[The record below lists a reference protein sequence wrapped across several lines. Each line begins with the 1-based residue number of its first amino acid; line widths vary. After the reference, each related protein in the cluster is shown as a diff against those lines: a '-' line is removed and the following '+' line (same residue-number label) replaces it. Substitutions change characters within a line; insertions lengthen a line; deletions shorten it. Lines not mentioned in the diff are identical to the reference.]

1 MYLSLLER
9 IIDLFSPRYCPSCD
23 KRLMGTEEMLCAT
36 CLLGLPI
43 TSTWEDPYENKMA
56 KMFWGRI
63 PIERCVALFY
73 YHSHS
78 YPSNII
84 YALKYHHRPDAG
96 VYLGHLIGS
105 KGLETNFFD
114 GIDAIIPI
122 PITPKRRKQRGYN
135 QSEMI
140 ARGIQ
145 EKIAKNIQ
153 EKITKGIQ
161 GGIIDKGIQG
171 AKTPPIITDAV
182 RRIVFTESQTQKTRM
197 GRLENVENVFQLSDF
212 YHDTDGKHPIS
223 DLAGKHLLLI
233 DDVCTTGATLVSC
246 CQELEKAGKM
256 KFSIATVGW
265 ATE

>member
-1 MYLSLLER
+1 MYLSLLEQ
-9 IIDLFSPRYCPSCD
+9 IIDLFSPRYCPSCN
-23 KRLMGTEEMLCAT
+23 KRLVGTEEMLCAT

-43 TSTWEDPYENKMA
+43 TSTWEDPYESKMA

-73 YHSHS
+73 YRSHS

-96 VYLGHLIGS
+96 VYLGRLIGS
-105 KGLETNFFD
+105 KGLEINLFD
-114 GIDAIIPI
+114 EIDAIIPI
-122 PITPKRRKQRGYN
+122 PITKERRKQRGYN

-145 EKIAKNIQ
+145 EMIASGIQ
-153 EKITKGIQ
+153 EKKASGIL
-161 GGIIDKGIQG
+161 GKKPI
-171 AKTPPIITDAV
+171 PIITDAV
-182 RRIVFTESQTQKTRM
+182 RRVVFTESQTKKTRM

-212 YHDTDGKHPIS
+212 YHDASGKHPIS
-223 DLAGKHLLLI
+223 DLVGKHLLLI
-233 DDVCTTGATLVSC
+233 DDVCTTGATIVAC
-246 CQELEKAGKM
+246 CQELERAGKM

>member
-1 MYLSLLER
+1 
-9 IIDLFSPRYCPSCD
+9 
-23 KRLMGTEEMLCAT
+23 MGTEEMLCAT

-43 TSTWEDPYENKMA
+43 TSTWEAPYESKMA

-78 YPSNII
+78 YPCNII

-96 VYLGHLIGS
+96 VYLGRLIGS
-105 KGLETNFFD
+105 KGLEINLFD

-122 PITPKRRKQRGYN
+122 PITKERRKQRGYN

-145 EKIAKNIQ
+145 KEIAKS
-153 EKITKGIQ
+153 IQ
-161 GGIIDKGIQG
+161 GVKI
-171 AKTPPIITDAV
+171 PPIITDAV
-182 RRIVFTESQTQKTRM
+182 RRVVFTESQTKKTRM
-197 GRLENVENVFQLSDF
+197 GRLENVENVFQLSDS
-212 YHDTDGKHPIS
+212 YHDANGKHPIS
-223 DLAGKHLLLI
+223 DLTGKHLLLI

-246 CQELEKAGKM
+246 CQELERAGKM